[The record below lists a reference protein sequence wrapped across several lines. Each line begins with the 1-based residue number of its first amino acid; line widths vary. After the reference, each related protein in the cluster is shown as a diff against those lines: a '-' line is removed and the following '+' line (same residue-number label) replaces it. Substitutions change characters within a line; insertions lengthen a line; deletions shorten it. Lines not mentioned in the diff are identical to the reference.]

1 MNDQAQ
7 SEIKRITEKYD
18 VEAQHRRLREQQK
31 QKQEKLLKPVEVIR
45 ETFNQEYEDDEQQQ
59 EDPHS
64 RVEDRHMM
72 EDD

>member
-45 ETFNQEYEDDEQQQ
+45 ETFNQEYDDDEQEPQ
-59 EDPHS
+59 S
-64 RVEDRHMM
+64 RVEDRHMVD
-72 EDD
+72 ED